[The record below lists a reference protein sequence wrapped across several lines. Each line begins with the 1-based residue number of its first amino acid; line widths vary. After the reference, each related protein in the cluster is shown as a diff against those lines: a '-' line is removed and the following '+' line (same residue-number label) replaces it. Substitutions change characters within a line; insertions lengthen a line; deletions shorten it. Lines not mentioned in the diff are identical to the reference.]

1 MRVSFVVPTYRR
13 PDALRSTL
21 EALVSLDY
29 PSNDYEVL
37 VVDDGSGDDTC
48 EVVRAFDGRGPRLR
62 YLEQK
67 NSGVA
72 TARNNGATA
81 AHGELLIFLD
91 DDILVQPD
99 HVHAHL
105 VAREIHGDC
114 LVNGHWEFSAATRA
128 ALEQTPFGRY
138 RIDVESQVKAS
149 NDKVLL
155 GDGRLQPREV
165 TAANL
170 SISAALFR
178 RLGGFDQAFPY
189 AGAEDAEF
197 GQRAREAGC
206 MFVYDPAIQ
215 LEHNDQRV
223 TLEQFCRRYQRGAV
237 TSVYLV
243 ARHPAAHSS
252 DELLL
257 ENAPVT
263 ECDPWRWRV
272 KKALKHLYASPVG
285 LFLVRRMVAV
295 LERRAPDSPLLR
307 RLYSMTIGAYIFR
320 GVHEGLR
327 AVPEAREIVR
337 DAMRARFGNA

>member
-1 MRVSFVVPTYRR
+1 MHVSFVVSTYRR
-13 PDALRSTL
+13 PDVLESTL
-21 EALVSLDY
+21 EALVSVDY
-29 PSNDYEVL
+29 DVSSYEVI
-37 VVDDGSGDDTC
+37 VVDDGSGDSTPA
-48 EVVRAFDGRGPRLR
+48 VTASFAGRGPDVR
-62 YLEQK
+62 YVAQP

-72 TARNNGATA
+72 TARNTGATNA
-81 AHGELLIFLD
+81 RGELLIFLD
-91 DDILVQPD
+91 DDIVVQPD
-99 HVHAHL
+99 HIRAHL
-105 VAREIHGDC
+105 AARKAYGDC
-114 LVNGHWEFSAATRA
+114 LVNGHWEFSPAILV
-128 ALEQTPFGRY
+128 ALEETPFGRY
-138 RIDVESQVKAS
+138 RIEFEEQVKDG
-149 NDKVLL
+149 NEKVPL
-155 GDGRLQPREV
+155 GDGRLRPHEV

-197 GQRAREAGC
+197 GHRAREAGC

-223 TLEQFCRRYQRGAV
+223 TLEQLCRRYQRGAV

-257 ENAPVT
+257 ENAPIT

-272 KKALKHLYASPVG
+272 KKALKHVYASPVG
-285 LFLVRRMVAV
+285 LFLVRRIVAV

-327 AVPEAREIVR
+327 AVPEAREIVL